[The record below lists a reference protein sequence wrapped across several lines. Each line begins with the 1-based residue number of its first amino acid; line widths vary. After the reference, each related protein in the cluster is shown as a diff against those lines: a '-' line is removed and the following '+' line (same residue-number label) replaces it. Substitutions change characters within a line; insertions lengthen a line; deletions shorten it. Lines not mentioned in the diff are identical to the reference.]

1 MLKTK
6 FLRNIVLAALALAI
20 ALPFYNV
27 FIAYPSFVRSL
38 IEDTRADSERTA
50 AHLKNMLVSQGRGFE
65 GSSLPVDPK
74 TVEAM
79 KRDFNLLKIR
89 VFSPEGE
96 IIYSTDPG
104 DLGDVN
110 DRKYFRDI
118 VAGNRSR
125 TKVVEREGKSL
136 EGQLMAGDVVETYV
150 PITEGDRFLGVFEIY
165 HDITARMEKYEDLKV
180 RSSALLVLMAFGL
193 VALVVITSSRAVK
206 TINERRGAGEKLKKE
221 RDRMQQY
228 LDIAGTAIVV
238 LDSSGDVSLL
248 NKRCCEILEC
258 SESEILGGN
267 WFDTALPERFRDE
280 VKDVF
285 RQIMSGEVKPHKY
298 HENPVVTKSGQER
311 LIAWSNTVLR
321 DEKGTIVGTLSSG
334 EDVTERKRAEEVLR
348 ESEEKFRS
356 LAEQSPNMI
365 FINKRGRIVYV
376 NRKCEEIAGYSR
388 EEFCSPDFDFMDL
401 VAPDFHDLV
410 RENFA
415 VHMKGG
421 EVHPYEYAIVTKT
434 GERIEAINTTK
445 LINYE
450 GENAILG
457 IVTDITERKRAEE
470 ALLKSETK
478 HRALLEAI
486 PDMMFRISK
495 GYIFLDF
502 KEAKDFPPLLPPT
515 QFLGKNIS
523 EILPAEVAEQ
533 TMHHVDKAL
542 TAGGMEVFEYQLL
555 MDGNLSSYEA
565 RIVPCDEEEVLTII
579 RDITERRKAEEELR
593 IKDSAFAS
601 SINAIAI
608 ADLEGKL
615 TYVNDSFLKL
625 WGYESAEEVLG
636 KYPMEFAQDSNKAAE
651 IIEELHKGGNYIGE
665 TVAMKRDGSSFTV
678 QLSASLVTDKNG
690 DPICM
695 MASFLDIT
703 ERKRAEEAL
712 RHSQEKFCNL
722 FQHSNDGI
730 ILHDVEG
737 NIIDVNRKALEQF
750 GYSKAELLS
759 LAVQDLHP
767 PGMREKCENAFEKVS
782 QDGFVNMEVVF
793 RKQSGE
799 DFPAEV
805 SASMFE
811 IAGKKVIQGI
821 VRDITERKLAEE
833 QLERQAYYDQLTAL
847 PNRVLFTR
855 QLGHAVMRA
864 KKKKGY
870 LFAVLFMDLDRFKIV
885 NDSLGHM
892 IGDQLLVAVA
902 RRLEACIRPDDM
914 VARLGG
920 DEFAILIKGI
930 HDVSDAIRV
939 VDRIQKRLVLPF
951 NLAGQE
957 VFTTASIGIAQS
969 ATGYDREEDI
979 LRDADSAMYR
989 AKSLGRAR
997 YEMFDRSM
1005 HVSAMNLLQLEAD
1018 LRRAVERKE
1027 FLLHYQ
1033 PIVSLEDGRI
1043 KSIEALVRWAHPQRG
1058 LIQPMEF
1065 IPLAEDTGLIV
1076 PMGEWILRTACAQAK
1091 QWRDAGYRNMRV
1103 QVNFSARQFQ
1113 TQNLRDLVGSVLKET
1128 GLEARFMDIEITESI
1143 AMEDHSISILNELAA
1158 MGVRITIDDFG
1169 TGYSSLVSLK
1179 RFPIDAIKID
1189 RSLIRDVTGDA
1200 NTQAIVAAIIAMA
1213 HSLRIKVIA
1222 EGVETEGQLAFLHS
1236 HHCDEMQGY
1245 LFSRPVPDAEMTKL
1259 LLKGQHMPAQ
1269 GTTDCK
1275 GGGLPSPANPP
1286 D

>member
-1 MLKTK
+1 MLKIK

-20 ALPFYNV
+20 ALPLYSS
-27 FIAYPSFVRSL
+27 FIAYPSFVKFL
-38 IEDTRADSERTA
+38 VEDTKADSERTA
-50 AHLKNMLVSQGRGFE
+50 AHLKNLLFPGTGESVGD
-65 GSSLPVDPK
+65 SLSVDPK
-74 TVEAM
+74 TVEGVR
-79 KRDFNLLKIR
+79 KDFNLLKIR

-96 IIYSTDPG
+96 IIYSTDPA
-104 DLGDVN
+104 DPGDVN
-110 DRKYFRDI
+110 EGKYFSDI

-125 TKVVEREGKSL
+125 TEVVEREGKSL
-136 EGQLMAGDVVETYV
+136 EGQAMSADVVQTYV
-150 PITEGDRFLGVFEIY
+150 PITEGDRLLGVFEIY
-165 HDITARMEKYEDLKV
+165 HDITAMKGGYKNLMV
-180 RSSALLVLMAFGL
+180 RSSALVVVMTLGL
-193 VALVVITSSRAVK
+193 VVALFVAASKTSR
-206 TINERRGAGEKLKKE
+206 TINEQRRTEETLRDAVLSAENEKARTESVIAAMGDGISIQSTDFKIIYQNQVQKEIMGDHAGKYCYQAYLN
-221 RDRMQQY
+221 RDRVCE
-228 LDIAGTAIVV
+228 DCPVAGTFQDGEIHRVERSSPAEDGGTSHYDVTASP
-238 LDSSGDVSLL
+238 LRDSSGNIVAAI
-248 NKRCCEILEC
+248 EVI
-258 SESEILGGN
+258 
-267 WFDTALPERFRDE
+267 RD
-280 VKDVF
+280 
-285 RQIMSGEVKPHKY
+285 I
-298 HENPVVTKSGQER
+298 
-311 LIAWSNTVLR
+311 
-321 DEKGTIVGTLSSG
+321 
-334 EDVTERKRAEEVLR
+334 TERKKAEGVLR

-356 LAEQSPNMI
+356 LAEESPNMI
-365 FINKRGRIVYV
+365 FINKRDRIVYV
-376 NRKCEEIAGYSR
+376 NWKCEEIAGYSR

-421 EVHPYEYAIVTKT
+421 EVPPYEYAIVTKT
-434 GERIEAINTTK
+434 GKRIEAINTTK

-502 KEAKDFPPLLPPT
+502 KEAKEFPLLLPPT

-523 EILPAEVAEQ
+523 EVLPAEVAEQ

-542 TAGGMEVFEYQLL
+542 TTGGMEVFEYQLL
-555 MDGNLSSYEA
+555 MDGNLRSYEA

-579 RDITERRKAEEELR
+579 RDITERRKSEEELR
-593 IKDSAFAS
+593 IKDSAIAS

-608 ADLEGKL
+608 SDLEGKM
-615 TYVNDSFLKL
+615 TYVNGSFLKL

-636 KYPMEFAQDSNKAAE
+636 KYPMEFAQDGNKAAE

-665 TVAMKRDGSSFTV
+665 TVATKKDGSSFTV
-678 QLSASLVTDKNG
+678 QLSASLVTDKKG
-690 DPICM
+690 KPICM

-703 ERKRAEEAL
+703 ENKRAEEAL

-730 ILHDVEG
+730 ILHDLEG

-750 GYSKAELLS
+750 EYSKSELLS
-759 LAVQDLHP
+759 LTVQDLHP
-767 PGMREKCENAFEKVS
+767 PGMSEKCENAFEKVS
-782 QDGFVNMEVVF
+782 QDGFVNMEVFF
-793 RKQSGE
+793 RKKSGE

-821 VRDITERKLAEE
+821 VRDITERKMAEE

-989 AKSLGRAR
+989 AKALGRAR

-1076 PMGEWILRTACAQAK
+1076 PMGKWILRTACAQAK
-1091 QWRDAGYRNMRV
+1091 QWCDAGCRNMRV
-1103 QVNFSARQFQ
+1103 QVNFSTRQFQ
-1113 TQNLRDLVGSVLKET
+1113 TQNLRDIVRSALMET

-1200 NTQAIVAAIIAMA
+1200 NAQAIVAAIIAMA

-1245 LFSRPVPDAEMTKL
+1245 LFSRPVPDVEMTKL
-1259 LLKGQHMPAQ
+1259 LLEGRHMPAQ
-1269 GTTDCK
+1269 GTAGCK
-1275 GGGLPSPANPP
+1275 DGGLPSPANPL

>member
-1 MLKTK
+1 MLKIK

-20 ALPFYNV
+20 ALPLYSS
-27 FIAYPSFVRSL
+27 FIAYPSFVKFL

-50 AHLKNMLVSQGRGFE
+50 AHLKNLLVSQGRGFE

-74 TVEAM
+74 TVEGVR
-79 KRDFNLLKIR
+79 KDFNLLKIR

-104 DLGDVN
+104 DLGDIN
-110 DRKYFRDI
+110 EGEYFSDI
-118 VAGNRSR
+118 VADNRSR
-125 TKVVEREGKSL
+125 TEVVEGEGKSL
-136 EGQLMAGDVVETYV
+136 EGQLVAGDVVQTYV
-150 PITEGDRFLGVFEIY
+150 PITEGDRPLGVFEIY
-165 HDITARMEKYEDLKV
+165 YDITEMKDRYKNLMA
-180 RSSALLVLMAFGL
+180 RSSV
-193 VALVVITSSRAVK
+193 LVVIMALGLVVAVFVAASKASR
-206 TINERRGAGEKLKKE
+206 TINEQRRTEETLRDAVLRAENEKARTESVIAAIGDGISIQGTDFKIMYQNQVQKEIMGEHAGKYCYRAYAD
-221 RDRMQQY
+221 RDRVCEDCPVAWTFQ
-228 LDIAGTAIVV
+228 DGEIHRVERSAPAEDGGT
-238 LDSSGDVSLL
+238 LHYDV
-248 NKRCCEILEC
+248 
-258 SESEILGGN
+258 
-267 WFDTALPERFRDE
+267 TASP
-280 VKDVF
+280 
-285 RQIMSGEVKPHKY
+285 
-298 HENPVVTKSGQER
+298 
-311 LIAWSNTVLR
+311 LR
-321 DEKGTIVGTLSSG
+321 DSAGNIIAAIEVVRDI
-334 EDVTERKRAEEVLR
+334 TERKKAEEVLR

-365 FINKRGRIVYV
+365 FINKGGRIVYV
-376 NRKCEEIAGYSR
+376 NRECEDILGYSR

-415 VHMKGG
+415 VHMKGS
-421 EVHPYEYAIVTKT
+421 EVPSYEYAIVTKE
-434 GERIEAINTTK
+434 GKRIEAINTTK

-457 IVTDITERKRAEE
+457 IVTDITEHKRAEE

-495 GYIFLDF
+495 GCIFLDF
-502 KEAKDFPPLLPPT
+502 KEAKDFTPLLPPT

-523 EILPAEVAEQ
+523 EVLPVEVAEQ
-533 TMHHVDKAL
+533 TMHHADRAL
-542 TAGGMEVFEYQLL
+542 MTGGTEVFEYQML
-555 MDGNLSSYEA
+555 MDGDFRSYEA
-565 RIVPCDEEEVLTII
+565 RIVPCDEAEAIVIV
-579 RDITERRKAEEELR
+579 RDITERRKAEEDLR
-593 IKDSAFAS
+593 IKDSAIAS

-608 ADLEGKL
+608 ADLEGRV

-636 KYPMEFAQDSNKAAE
+636 KYPTEFAQDRGKAAE

-665 TVAMKRDGSSFTV
+665 TVAMKKDGSSFMV
-678 QLSASLVTDKNG
+678 QLSASLVADEKG
-690 DPICM
+690 KPICM

-703 ERKRAEEAL
+703 ESKRAEEAL
-712 RHSQEKFCNL
+712 RHSQEKFGNL
-722 FQHSNDGI
+722 FKHSNDGI

-737 NIIDVNRKALEQF
+737 NIIDVNRKAIEQF
-750 GYSKAELLS
+750 GYSKSELLS

-767 PGMREKCENAFEKVS
+767 PGMKEKCANAFEKVS
-782 QDGFVNMEVVF
+782 RDGFVNMEVVF

-864 KKKKGY
+864 KKKGY

-939 VDRIQKRLVLPF
+939 ADRIQKRLVLPF

-969 ATGYDREEDI
+969 VTGYDREEDI

-989 AKSLGRAR
+989 AKALGRAR

-1018 LRRAVERKE
+1018 LRRAIERKE

-1043 KSIEALVRWAHPQRG
+1043 RSIEALVRWAHPQRG

-1076 PMGEWILRTACAQAK
+1076 PMGEWILRTACAQAR

-1103 QVNFSARQFQ
+1103 QVNLSARQFQ
-1113 TQNLRDLVGSVLKET
+1113 TPNLRDLVRSALMET

-1189 RSLIRDVTGDA
+1189 KSLIGDVTGDA
-1200 NTQAIVAAIIAMA
+1200 NAQAIVAAIIAMA

-1222 EGVETEGQLAFLHS
+1222 EGVEAEGQLAFLHS
-1236 HHCDEMQGY
+1236 RHCDEMQGF

-1259 LLKGQHMPAQ
+1259 LLEGRHMPAQ
-1269 GTTDCK
+1269 GAAGCK
-1275 GGGLPSPANPP
+1275 GGRLPSPANPP